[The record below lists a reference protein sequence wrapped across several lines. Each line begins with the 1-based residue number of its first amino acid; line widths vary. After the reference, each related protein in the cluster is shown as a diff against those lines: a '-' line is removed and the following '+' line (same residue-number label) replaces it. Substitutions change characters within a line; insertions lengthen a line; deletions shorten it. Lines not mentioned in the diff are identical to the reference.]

1 MVAQIGPELN
11 AMQIDP
17 IFSCIRI
24 LIVISSGRR
33 GVTEK
38 SLGVIMTIENRS
50 SAARTAA
57 VVAVLLGTV
66 PMAQVH
72 AAPADYIE
80 EVVVTA
86 QKRSESIQDVPVAVT
101 ALTAQTLE
109 DMGAQSFMDYQR
121 FLPSLS
127 VLSRGDGNSTLQ
139 VRGVSPPGFGT
150 QATTAV
156 YFDETPVTA
165 QFGQADT
172 PVVDIERVE
181 LLRGP
186 QGTLYGEG
194 SIGGT
199 LLIISNKP
207 STDAFTAEAEVEGSS
222 TKGGEGNYAVNGV
235 VNIPLSDTVALRMSG
250 SYRDMGG
257 WIDSAGR
264 RAQPADVV
272 GDIALSDF
280 SNINSRETY
289 GGRAALRITPTE
301 RLTIDL
307 ATMYTMIDGSDVD
320 VDVND
325 PALLAPG
332 FQSGVV
338 VVGENTSDSAIANYR
353 EEWYSNTGLTLT
365 YDLDWAEI
373 VSATTYFE
381 RDLDELAE
389 QPGYAFFT
397 DANSWSYY
405 TQKDEYIS
413 HETRIA
419 STTDSKLQWIGGVFY
434 RDRKINAF
442 SDIQTSYIH
451 DMVEDGLYFGTPIP
465 ALQDQTQLLRIFTL
479 PSETTFEHLAFFGSM
494 TYSFTDKLD
503 VTVGLRY
510 FEEDQTSDAISSIM
524 DFAAVPALVVDAI
537 ANGTD
542 VDPPFLQRARTKFD
556 TNDDGVTSRF
566 NLTYHAN
573 DNWMVYLTAAEGFRA
588 GGVNRNPATN
598 RLTGEPL
605 PDRQGFDSDSLWNYE
620 VGSKNTWLDGRLVVN
635 SALFFIKWDDIQV
648 PGVINGV
655 QQRWITNAGKAESK
669 GGEVEFVARPTEA
682 LSISGTVSYVD
693 AALSEAAIGQPSGTK
708 LPQVADWKYALAVQY
723 MFPVGNGLN
732 ARLRADY
739 SYMDDQPQNLSR
751 TSPMNPSYEL
761 VNLRAVLEAATW
773 SAELFVDNLFDEYAS
788 LGIDA
793 GYLGNF
799 RNRPRTAGLRLRA
812 DLR

>member
-1 MVAQIGPELN
+1 
-11 AMQIDP
+11 
-17 IFSCIRI
+17 
-24 LIVISSGRR
+24 
-33 GVTEK
+33 
-38 SLGVIMTIENRS
+38 MTIEKRNGVAR
-50 SAARTAA
+50 AAAI
-57 VVAVLLGTV
+57 AVLLSGAA
-66 PMAQVH
+66 PMAHVH
-72 AAPADYIE
+72 AAQADYIE

-101 ALTAQTLE
+101 ALTARTLE

-235 VNIPLSDTVALRMSG
+235 VNIPLSDIAALRVSG
-250 SYRDMGG
+250 YFRDMGG
-257 WIDSAGR
+257 WVDSAGR
-264 RAQPADVV
+264 RAAPADVV
-272 GDIALSDF
+272 GDIALTDF
-280 SNINSRETY
+280 SNINSREIY
-289 GGRAALRITPTE
+289 GGRAALRLTPSE

-307 ATMYTMIDGSDVD
+307 ATMYTMIDGDDVD

-325 PALLAPG
+325 PALLSPG
-332 FQSGVV
+332 FQPNVV
-338 VVGENTSDSAIANYR
+338 VVGKHTSDSSIANYR
-353 EEWYSNTGLTLT
+353 EEWYQNTGLTIT

-389 QPGYAFFT
+389 QPGYAFFA
-397 DANSWSYY
+397 DADSWSNY
-405 TQKDEYIS
+405 TQVDEYVS

-434 RDRKINAF
+434 RDRKIKAE
-442 SDIQTSYIH
+442 SDFGTTYIH

-465 ALQDQTQLLRIFTL
+465 ALPGQTQLLGIFNL
-479 PSETTFEHLAFFGSM
+479 PSETTFEHIAAFGSV
-494 TYSFTDKLD
+494 TYSFTDKID

-524 DFAAVPALVVDAI
+524 DFAAVPALVVDAVT
-537 ANGTD
+537 NGTAFD
-542 VDPPFLQRARTKFD
+542 APFVQRARTQFD
-556 TNDDGVTSRF
+556 TKDDGITSRF
-566 NLTYHAN
+566 NVTYRAN
-573 DNWMVYLTAAEGFRA
+573 DDWMVYFTAAEGFRS
-588 GGVNRNPATN
+588 GGVNRNPATD
-598 RLTGEPL
+598 RLTGDPL
-605 PDRQGFDSDSLWNYE
+605 PDRQAFESDQLWNYE
-620 VGSKNTWLDGRLVVN
+620 LGSKNTWLDGRLVVN
-635 SALFFIKWDDIQV
+635 SALFFIEWDDIQV

-682 LSISGTVSYVD
+682 LSISGSLSYVD

-723 MFPVGNGLN
+723 MFPLANGYN

-739 SYMDDQPQNLSR
+739 SFMDDQPQNLSR

-761 VNLRAVLEAATW
+761 VNLRAVLEADTW

-799 RNRPRTAGLRLRA
+799 RNRPRTAGLRIRA